1 MYQTNSPCQ
10 YQKKCEEK
18 SVEGFNN
25 NVGCRG
31 LMKNGSLLL
40 KICTIYKGN
49 FIIKGE
55 YVLQSAQCHTSVSSS
70 ADFTYKLG
78 I

>member
-1 MYQTNSPCQ
+1 MLGG
-10 YQKKCEEK
+10 K
-18 SVEGFNN
+18 
-25 NVGCRG
+25 G

-49 FIIKGE
+49 FTIKGE

>member
-1 MYQTNSPCQ
+1 MKRKVCRISITMM
-10 YQKKCEEK
+10 
-18 SVEGFNN
+18 
-25 NVGCRG
+25 GCKG

>member
-18 SVEGFNN
+18 SVENFNN
-25 NVGCRG
+25 NVGVQRIDEEW
-31 LMKNGSLLL
+31 K
-40 KICTIYKGN
+40 
-49 FIIKGE
+49 FIIE
-55 YVLQSAQCHTSVSSS
+55 NLYN
-70 ADFTYKLG
+70 